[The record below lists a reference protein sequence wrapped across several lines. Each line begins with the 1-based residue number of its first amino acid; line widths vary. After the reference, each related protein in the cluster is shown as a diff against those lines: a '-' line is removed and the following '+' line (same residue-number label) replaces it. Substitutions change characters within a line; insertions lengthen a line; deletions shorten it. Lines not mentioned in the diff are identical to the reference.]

1 MTNLKDFLIILKKLH
16 IKKSSFQR
24 YILLKSLKTFKI
36 IYDFINFIGK
46 LKTVLEI
53 AKNQYLILK
62 GEAGIGKSHLF
73 ADIIKNIAKNN
84 QQSIFIL
91 GQHLIEQ
98 RSLGAN
104 FKFAWFCKI

>member
-24 YILLKSLKTFKI
+24 YILLNSLKTFKI

-62 GEAGIGKSHLF
+62 GEAGVCKSHLF

-84 QQSIFIL
+84 QQSILIL